1 MGSITSNGKLTYN
14 DLVNS
19 FRANPRDV
27 ETHPM
32 NSSMPKWFYVSIQNG
47 ELCAANSKKQRP
59 SASISAPRKLKREEF
74 EFMYDLHRQRERG
87 ASVVQVA
94 QSYTQNSSYWF
105 GVLYAIEHGE

>member
-1 MGSITSNGKLTYN
+1 MGAITSSGRITYS

-32 NSSMPKWFYVSIQNG
+32 NNSMPKWFHISIQNG
-47 ELCAANSKKQRP
+47 ELYASNSKKQRP
-59 SASISAPRKLKREEF
+59 SASISTPRKLNREEF

-87 ASVVQVA
+87 VSVAQAA

-105 GVLYAIEHGE
+105 GVLYAVEHGE